1 MHYVLLFAEGSFGY
15 RFKIPRVQPARKV
28 TNNNSKFLT
37 IYQYNSYRVQRR
49 KQDFEHL
56 HYSGRLTHEYLID
69 LFFRWEQS
77 QLYFYKH
84 NQELL
89 KVTQYKT
96 YLDFL
101 NRTRKR
107 QEEFK
112 KVIMIPKTYIYGKRR
127 KKKFFKML

>member
-1 MHYVLLFAEGSFGY
+1 M
-15 RFKIPRVQPARKV
+15 
-28 TNNNSKFLT
+28 
-37 IYQYNSYRVQRR
+37 QRR

-96 YLDFL
+96 HLDFL

-112 KVIMIPKTYIYGKRR
+112 KVIIIPKTYIYGKRR
-127 KKKFFKML
+127 KKEIFQDALTIFNNATTNLSNNDRKLRVEGN